1 MMQPHTLLLDVDGV
15 IIRNQPLLRY
25 IGNKCVNFVRRTSQ
39 YPLTYSKAKQ
49 INEVYYKN
57 YGHTLRGLHK
67 TLNNNTEF
75 SFVSSQN
82 NGNGN
87 GKTASTDD
95 FIEKLYKESSKDF
108 DDIVYDADSISK
120 LHDHLNTTEFF
131 DNSER
136 IAQLCLL
143 CASKNIKVMM
153 FSNAPLH
160 WCLPIASK
168 LAKIYGEPL
177 IHDILSPGSSL
188 FRPFLH
194 KPDKQLYMNVES
206 YISSNTSPTSKLL
219 YVDDSLINL
228 MPVLHNLTWEPILF
242 KPQLDE
248 DIENDENMRIEKK
261 TCCHLMH
268 SFTWLER
275 YIDHIDHETH
285 VTKFS
290 VILRG
295 GPFVKLNTVQKLLL
309 ECIPGLT
316 DTDALHIAKLAHTNG
331 YALITTCDQAT
342 AFTYCQSLIE
352 NGLYAT
358 IE

>member
-1 MMQPHTLLLDVDGV
+1 MQSHTLLLDVDGV
-15 IIRNQPLLRY
+15 IIRNQPLLKY

-67 TLNNNTEF
+67 TLNNNNEF

-82 NGNGN
+82 ND
-87 GKTASTDD
+87 KKETADD
-95 FIEKLYKESSKDF
+95 FMEKLYKESTKTF

-120 LHDHLNTTEFF
+120 LHDHINSTEFF
-131 DNSER
+131 ENSER

-143 CASKNIKVMM
+143 CASKNIKVAM
-153 FSNAPLH
+153 FSNAPMN

-168 LAKIYGEPL
+168 LARLYGEPL
-177 IHDILSPGSSL
+177 INDIISPGSTL
-188 FRPFLH
+188 FKPFLH
-194 KPDKQLYMNVES
+194 KPDKQLYMNVED
-206 YISSNTSPTSKLL
+206 YITLNTSNTSPMSKLL

-228 MPVLHNLTWEPILF
+228 MPVLHNSRWEPILF
-242 KPQLDE
+242 RQQFDE
-248 DIENDENMRIEKK
+248 DDENDEDMRIEKK
-261 TCCHLMH
+261 TCCHLVH
-268 SFTWLER
+268 SFAWLER

-285 VTKFS
+285 ITKFS

-295 GPFVKLNTVQKLLL
+295 GPFVKVNTVQKLLL